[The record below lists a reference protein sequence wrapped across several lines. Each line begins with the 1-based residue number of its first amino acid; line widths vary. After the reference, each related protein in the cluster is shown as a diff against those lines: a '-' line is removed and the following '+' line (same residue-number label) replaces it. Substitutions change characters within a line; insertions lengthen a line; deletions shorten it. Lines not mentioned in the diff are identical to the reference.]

1 MDKQFKELI
10 HSKEELR
17 TLIGFPSELVERKM
31 ITYLDHNCEEYISK
45 SPFLVISSSDQSGNC
60 DVSPRGDMAGFVKV
74 LNEKYLIIPERPG
87 NKRIDTMRNIL
98 ANPNVGLLFMI
109 PGLGET
115 LRVNGKACLVR
126 DNELLEQMEVKGR
139 KPLLG
144 IGVEVEECFIHC
156 PKAFKRSGVWDPNSW
171 LDEKSLP
178 SAAKILFEHAD
189 LPGSSTESIEER
201 LREGYTKR
209 LY

>member
-156 PKAFKRSGVWDPNSW
+156 AKAFKRSGVWDPNSW

>member
-1 MDKQFKELI
+1 MDIVFKELI
-10 HSKEELR
+10 HSEEKLR

-31 ITYLDHNCEEYISK
+31 ITYIDHNCEEYISK
-45 SPFLVISSSDQSGNC
+45 SPFLVVSSSDSSGKC
-60 DVSPRGDMAGFVKV
+60 DVSPRGDMPGFVKV

-87 NKRIDTMRNIL
+87 NKRIDSLRNIL
-98 ANPNVGLLFMI
+98 ENPNVGLLFII

-126 DNELLEQMEVKGR
+126 DDELLEQMSVKGR

-144 IGVEVEECFIHC
+144 IGIEVEECFIHC
-156 PKAFKRSGVWDPNSW
+156 AKAFKRSGLWKTSSW
-171 LDEKSLP
+171 ADKESLP
-178 SAAKILFEHAD
+178 SASKIIYEHAK
-189 LPGSSTESIEER
+189 LPGSSVESIEER
-201 LREGYTKR
+201 LNESYKNR